1 MAKYEFNSIT
11 LVWRPGKGRRR
22 ISIGTLT
29 KSKKTGELNFQY
41 IQKGEDEARKVDS
54 QFSGYPG
61 LPISSASFESS
72 LLEEVFFSRLINT
85 ERNDAKQLLDFWLVD
100 PARYSDKYYLLA
112 QTQGLSFSDT
122 FEFVPRYFKS
132 HKNSFVTDV
141 AGLSQIPFDLSILK
155 VGEKL
160 QFVLEPDNAYD
171 SNAVYL
177 SFNGQKIGYI
187 KKGHNSVFNRT
198 NLFKINVIVW
208 KVVSVGDLN
217 KLYVKID
224 ILR

>member
-11 LVWRPGKGRRR
+11 LMWRPGKGSRR
-22 ISIGTLT
+22 ITIGTLT
-29 KSKKTGELNFQY
+29 KSKTTGELSFQY
-41 IQKGEDEARKVDS
+41 SVEGITEAKKIDG

-61 LPISSASFESS
+61 LPIDSDHFESS

-85 ERNDAKQLLDFWLVD
+85 DRNDAKQLLDFWLVD
-100 PARYSDKYYLLA
+100 PSRYSDKYYLLA

-132 HKNSFVTDV
+132 HKNSFITDV
-141 AGLSQIPFDLSILK
+141 AGLSRIPFDLRTLQL
-155 VGEKL
+155 GEKL
-160 QFVLEPDNAYD
+160 QFTLEPENEYD
-171 SNAVYL
+171 PNAVYL
-177 SFNGQKIGYI
+177 SSNGQKIGYI

-208 KVVSVGDLN
+208 SIVVIGEIN

-224 ILR
+224 ITR

>member
-11 LVWRPGKGRRR
+11 LMWRPGKGSRR
-22 ISIGTLT
+22 ITIGTLT
-29 KSKKTGELNFQY
+29 KSKTSGELGFQY
-41 IQKGEDEARKVDS
+41 STEGINEARKIDK

-61 LPISSASFESS
+61 LPIETDHFDSS

-85 ERNDAKQLLDFWLVD
+85 ERNDARQLLDFWLVD
-100 PARYSDKYYLLA
+100 PSRYTDKYYLLA

-132 HKNSFVTDV
+132 HKNSFITDV
-141 AGLSQIPFDLSILK
+141 AGLSRIPFDITTLHI
-155 VGEKL
+155 GEKL
-160 QFVLEPDNAYD
+160 QFTLEPDNEYD

-177 SFNGQKIGYI
+177 SSNGKKIGYI
-187 KKGHNSVFNRT
+187 KKGHNSVFNRS
-198 NLFKINVIVW
+198 NIFKINVIVW
-208 KVVSVGDLN
+208 SVVSIGEIN

-224 ILR
+224 IIR